1 MASSKLPTQQKTHS
15 PPIAAAG
22 ENMPDIAL
30 TRQHHLGLKG
40 AKAAADKMVSKL
52 DEKFDLSG
60 DWKGN
65 TLSFSRPGVTGSLT
79 VSETEMM
86 LEVTLGF
93 MLKMMKAPIE
103 KAVHEQLEKVMN
115 ETPAAKPAAKPT
127 AKPAAAKKPTAA
139 KKKSL

>member
-1 MASSKLPTQQKTHS
+1 
-15 PPIAAAG
+15 
-22 ENMPDIAL
+22 MPDIAL

-40 AKAAADKMVSKL
+40 AKAAADKMVATL

-60 DWKGN
+60 DWSGN
-65 TLSFSRPGVTGSLT
+65 TLSFSRPGVTGNLT
-79 VSETEMM
+79 VSETEMV

-103 KAVHEQLEKVMN
+103 KAVHEQLEKVLK
-115 ETPAAKPAAKPT
+115 EAPAAAPAKT
-127 AKPAAAKKPTAA
+127 AAAKKPAPAT

>member
-1 MASSKLPTQQKTHS
+1 MSGRPGLSCKLSTQQYK
-15 PPIAAAG
+15 PPPG
-22 ENMPDIAL
+22 DNMPDIAL

-40 AKAAADKMVSKL
+40 AKAAADKMVAKL

-60 DWKGN
+60 DWSGN
-65 TLSFSRPGVTGSLT
+65 TLSFSRPGVTGNLT
-79 VSETEMM
+79 VSETEMV

-115 ETPAAKPAAKPT
+115 EAPAAKSAAKPVVVKKP
-127 AKPAAAKKPTAA
+127 APAAAKK
-139 KKKSL
+139 K